1 MTSVT
6 VLPCA
11 VVPAAEQI
19 WTIVVGG
26 GSGRRFGTAKQY
38 ELLGALRVIDRSVA
52 TARTA
57 SDGVV
62 VVVPPEDADEE
73 QAVAGGATRSESVR
87 AGLAAVPPDA
97 TIICVH
103 DAARPLA
110 TIDLYRRAIAAVAG
124 GADAAIPGVPVSDT
138 IKVVADGLVVSTPDR
153 ASLVAVQTPQAF
165 RAAALRRA
173 HELGGDATDD
183 AALVEGVGG
192 TVVVVSGET
201 ANRKI
206 TVPDDLVWAR
216 RWIIDEDSEEEEVT
230 S

>member
-1 MTSVT
+1 M
-6 VLPCA
+6 
-11 VVPAAEQI
+11 
-19 WTIVVGG
+19 VGG

-38 ELLGALRVIDRSVA
+38 ELLGELRVIDRSVA
-52 TARTA
+52 TARAA

-62 VVVPPEDADEE
+62 VVVPPEDAAGEH
-73 QAVAGGATRSESVR
+73 AVAGGATRSDSVR

-110 TIDLYRRAIAAVAG
+110 TIDLYRRAIAAVAS

-183 AALVEGVGG
+183 AALVEDVGG
-192 TVVVVSGET
+192 TVVVVHGET

-216 RWIIDEDSEEEEVT
+216 RWIIDGESDEEEVT
-230 S
+230 T

>member
-11 VVPAAEQI
+11 DVPAAENI

-38 ELLGALRVIDRSVA
+38 EALGDVRVIDCSVA
-52 TARTA
+52 VARQV

-62 VVVPPEDADEE
+62 VVVPPEDADQEG
-73 QAVAGGATRSESVR
+73 AVAGGATRSDSVR
-87 AGLAAVPPDA
+87 AGLAAVPHDA

-110 TIDLYRRAIAAVAG
+110 SVDLYRRAIEAVSE
-124 GADAAIPGVPVSDT
+124 GADAAIPAIAVSDT
-138 IKVVADGLVVSTPDR
+138 IKVVAAGVVVSTLDR

-165 RAAALRRA
+165 RADALREA
-173 HELGGDATDD
+173 HAHGGDATDD
-183 AALVEGVGG
+183 AALVESRGG
-192 TVVVVSGET
+192 VVVVVDGEVT
-201 ANRKI
+201 NRKI
-206 TVPDDLVWAR
+206 TVPDDLDWAR
-216 RWIIDEDSEEEEVT
+216 RQIAIAGEEEHA
-230 S
+230 